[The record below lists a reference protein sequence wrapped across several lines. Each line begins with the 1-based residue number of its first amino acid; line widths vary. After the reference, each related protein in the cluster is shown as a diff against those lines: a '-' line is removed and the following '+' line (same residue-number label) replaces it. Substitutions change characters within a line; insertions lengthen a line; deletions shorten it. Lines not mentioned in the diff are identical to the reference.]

1 MIKQFEIDENEFL
14 LLNSLQLCKQ
24 SLNFDNEIEE
34 KLSNFIEYLEKRLNF
49 DFENDSN
56 IKEISLYRKIE
67 FE

>member
-24 SLNFDNEIEE
+24 SLSFDNEIEE